1 MLDITVEVVKMKD
14 SELAGG
20 SNDGSLLISR
30 TMDKTD
36 SKGASACSEVPQQPF
51 MWCRKGDLKCDQGFG
66 HQILSRFC

>member
-36 SKGASACSEVPQQPF
+36 SKGASACSKVP
-51 MWCRKGDLKCDQGFG
+51 
-66 HQILSRFC
+66 